1 MPPLDDTEA
10 KAQLDEDLQITKW
23 DWPPTKCFRTFLFL
37 NHKILSQWTVLFVK
51 SRNKWVYIFTQ
62 TTFASIA
69 FNI

>member
-37 NHKILSQWTVLFVK
+37 KP
-51 SRNKWVYIFTQ
+51 
-62 TTFASIA
+62 
-69 FNI
+69 